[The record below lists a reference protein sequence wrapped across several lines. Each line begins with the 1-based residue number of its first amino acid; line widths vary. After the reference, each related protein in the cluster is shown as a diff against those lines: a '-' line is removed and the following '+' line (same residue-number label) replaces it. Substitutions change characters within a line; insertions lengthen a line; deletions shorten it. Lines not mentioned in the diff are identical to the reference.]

1 MAKRLDIYEYT
12 HLKKKSKIGVEWSV
26 EKWEDVA
33 GSNLR
38 QKSTLDEIIKA
49 SGALVYGDHSLHLG
63 AESTKL
69 GVEAVHKRSSEL
81 QTGDCANWL
90 SGYSYG
96 TEVRTGG
103 MGTLDISGSG
113 LDDQVECECS
123 AVESPNHRSPNCNN
137 KDMVNYS
144 TFPHHVPHSDIF
156 LIFSYAEG

>member
-96 TEVRTGG
+96 TEVGG
-103 MGTLDISGSG
+103 HYGVLTSIASISQFVYSALYRCANRDHLASPPPMGYFVDWPRDEGTNPAVGGTETLD
-113 LDDQVECECS
+113 
-123 AVESPNHRSPNCNN
+123 
-137 KDMVNYS
+137 
-144 TFPHHVPHSDIF
+144 
-156 LIFSYAEG
+156 LI